1 MDLTTYEKNSWNVI
15 ALHGAFIIREQHK
28 VRTLIEEVI
37 KNDAPKLAFDLTKT
51 TYLDSSALGMLV
63 KTGKD
68 IQAKNGDFMIF
79 GANKNLMEV
88 FSMVHLG
95 ELIKIRENLEE

>member
-1 MDLTTYEKNSWNVI
+1 MDLSTYEKNSWNVI

-28 VRTLIEEVI
+28 VRTLIEDVI
-37 KNDAPKLAFDLTKT
+37 NKDNPKLAFDLTKT
-51 TYLDSSALGMLV
+51 SYLDSSALGMLV

-68 IQAKNGDFMIF
+68 IQTRNGEFMIF
-79 GANKNLMEV
+79 GANQNLMEV

-95 ELIKIRENLEE
+95 ELINIRENLAE